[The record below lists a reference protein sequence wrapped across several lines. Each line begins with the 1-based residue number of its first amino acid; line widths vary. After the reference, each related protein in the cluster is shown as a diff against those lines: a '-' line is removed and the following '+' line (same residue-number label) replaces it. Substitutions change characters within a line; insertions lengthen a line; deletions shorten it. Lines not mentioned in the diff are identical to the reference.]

1 MPYRKGKL
9 TQPLIAE
16 ESRGL
21 YNSDVDVVQKET
33 AVMPLPAMPQLGAT
47 HEPLRFSQLRANLFQ
62 IADAALASGEPVP
75 LERNGQRLWL
85 VPERRESRIDRLPV
99 LDIVV
104 GNADDLVNLNVG
116 EWNETRNL
124 G

>member
-1 MPYRKGKL
+1 MPYRKGK
-9 TQPLIAE
+9 PAPPPIAE
-16 ESRGL
+16 ENREL
-21 YNSDVDVVQKET
+21 YNAEIKTVQQES
-33 AVMPLPAMPQLGAT
+33 AMMHLLT
-47 HEPLRFSQLRANLFQ
+47 EPLRFSQLRANLFQ

-85 VPERRESRIDRLPV
+85 VPERRESRIDRLPI

-104 GNADDLVNLNVG
+104 GDADDLINLNVG

>member
-1 MPYRKGKL
+1 MAYGKAPK
-9 TQPLIAE
+9 TKPLLAKE
-16 ESRGL
+16 KSVL
-21 YNSDVDVVQKET
+21 YNDSNDVVQKEPVMA
-33 AVMPLPAMPQLGAT
+33 AVPA
-47 HEPLRFSQLRANLFQ
+47 EPMRFSHFRAHLFQ
-62 IADAALASGEPVP
+62 VADAALASGEPVP

-85 VPERRESRIDRLPV
+85 VPERAESRIDRLPL

-104 GNADDLVNLNVG
+104 GDPDDLARIDTS

>member
-1 MPYRKGKL
+1 MI
-9 TQPLIAE
+9 PLRT
-16 ESRGL
+16 ES
-21 YNSDVDVVQKET
+21 SCE
-33 AVMPLPAMPQLGAT
+33 PLR
-47 HEPLRFSQLRANLFQ
+47 EPLRFSQLRANLFQ

-85 VPERRESRIDRLPV
+85 VPERRESRIDRLPI

-104 GNADDLVNLNVG
+104 GDADDLVNLSVG

>member
-1 MPYRKGKL
+1 MPYRKGKVV
-9 TQPLIAE
+9 QPIIAE
-16 ESRGL
+16 ENRAT
-21 YNSDVDVVQKET
+21 YNEKSTVVQKES
-33 AVMPLPAMPQLGAT
+33 AMMSLHT
-47 HEPLRFSQLRANLFQ
+47 EPLRFSQLRANLFQ

-85 VPERRESRIDRLPV
+85 VPERRESRIDRLPI

-104 GNADDLVNLNVG
+104 GDADDLVNLSVG

>member
-1 MPYRKGKL
+1 MPYRKGKVV
-9 TQPLIAE
+9 QPIIAE
-16 ESRGL
+16 ENRAL
-21 YNSDVDVVQKET
+21 YNDSRNVVQKES
-33 AVMPLPAMPQLGAT
+33 VMTSLRTEPLR
-47 HEPLRFSQLRANLFQ
+47 EPLRFSQLRANLFQ

-104 GNADDLVNLNVG
+104 GDADDLVNLSVG

>member
-1 MPYRKGKL
+1 MPYRKGKPA
-9 TQPLIAE
+9 QPPVAE
-16 ESRGL
+16 ESRAL
-21 YNSDVDVVQKET
+21 YNDKTNIVQQET
-33 AVMPLPAMPQLGAT
+33 VMTPLLT
-47 HEPLRFSQLRANLFQ
+47 EPMRFSQLRANLFQ

-85 VPERRESRIDRLPV
+85 VPERRESRIDRLPI
-99 LDIVV
+99 LDIIV
-104 GNADDLVNLNVG
+104 GDADELINLNVG

>member
-1 MPYRKGKL
+1 MPYRKKPPSP
-9 TQPLIAE
+9 PLVAE
-16 ESRGL
+16 ERADL
-21 YNSDVDVVQKET
+21 YNEKETFVQKE
-33 AVMPLPAMPQLGAT
+33 VAMPTSHA
-47 HEPLRFSQLRANLFQ
+47 EPLRFSQLRANLFQ

-85 VPERRESRIDRLPV
+85 VPERHASRIDRLPI

-104 GNADDLVNLNVG
+104 GDADELVNLSVG